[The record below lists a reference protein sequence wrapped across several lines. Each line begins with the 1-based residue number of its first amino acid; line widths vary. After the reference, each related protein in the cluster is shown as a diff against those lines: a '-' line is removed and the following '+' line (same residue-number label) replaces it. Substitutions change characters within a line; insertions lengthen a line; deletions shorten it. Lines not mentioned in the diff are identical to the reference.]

1 MSIYQELL
9 AEHRALQAQR
19 ADAPQSLDVQRV
31 LRLIERAH
39 QAGEQIGNP
48 RQRDQLREILNVWRA
63 FVFEQTG
70 QYPPTQIKPFRPDRT
85 TAGQAILA
93 ALWPWGILAVLGTLI
108 LAGAIWQ
115 IVQKE
120 SQIAPTQPPTEE
132 VTSPTPTPTRT
143 LTPTP
148 PLPSVYLHPPVTE
161 LTVGHTA
168 RLDVVLRSARPLE
181 SIRLELRYDPNS
193 VQVIDSDP
201 AVDGVQIAGSPLL
214 ERVSVNQVQVDEGR
228 VIFQANGSIPPAE
241 QTVIAS
247 LLVRGVAAGG
257 SALRFEALSLY
268 DASGAVVDLLL
279 PADGLLSVEAGPTPT
294 ATPLPPTPQT
304 PLPTPPPPP
313 PIDPGNAE
321 SLQPRTELAVH
332 RGAVLQLDFAP
343 SGSLLASAGADGTV
357 RLWSPQSGYQVG
369 VLSGHTGWVQAVA
382 FSPDSRWLASGG
394 NDRLVRLWDAE
405 TLQLVAVFAG
415 HEGFVL
421 DLAFD
426 PTGEI
431 LASAGGD
438 GTVRLWDRVGGREL
452 AVLRGHEGRVNAV
465 AFDPTGRLLVSA
477 GSDGTVRLW
486 DTATGRPLRVLLV
499 EAGTSI
505 QSIALS
511 PDGKQLATGSASGV
525 IMLWDMGTLLAAGA
539 ESAGERLGEH
549 PGGVRSLAFSS
560 NGSVLASGGADGS
573 TLLWDVVSARP
584 AGELV
589 GQRGD
594 VTGLTFNPD
603 GQSLASAD
611 SAGVIIFW
619 RLESGE

>member
-19 ADAPQSLDVQRV
+19 ADAPESLDVQRV

-70 QYPPTQIKPFRPDRT
+70 QYPPTQIKPFRLGRT

-93 ALWPWGILAVLGTLI
+93 ALWPWGVLAVLGILI
-108 LAGAIWQ
+108 LAGMIWQ
-115 IVQKE
+115 IVQAGT
-120 SQIAPTQPPTEE
+120 QIAPTQAPTEE
-132 VTSPTPTPTRT
+132 TISPTPTQ
-143 LTPTP
+143 TPTP
-148 PLPSVYLHPPVTE
+148 TPLLPAVYLLPPVTE

-168 RLDVVLRSARPLE
+168 RVDVVLRSARPLE
-181 SIRLELRYDPNS
+181 SVRLELRYDPNS
-193 VQVIDSDP
+193 VQVVDSDP

-228 VIFQANGSIPPAE
+228 VIFQASGSIPPAGE
-241 QTVIAS
+241 TVIAS

-268 DASGAVVDLLL
+268 DASGAVADLVL
-279 PADGLLSVEAGPTPT
+279 PADGLLAVEAGPTPT
-294 ATPLPPTPQT
+294 ATPSPPLTQT
-304 PLPTPPPPP
+304 PVPTPPPPP

-321 SLQPRTELAVH
+321 SLQPRAELAVH

-343 SGSLLASAGADGTV
+343 SGALLASAGADGTV
-357 RLWSPQSGYQVG
+357 RLWSPQTGQQVG

-438 GTVRLWDRVGGREL
+438 GTVRLWDRLGGREL

-465 AFDPTGRLLVSA
+465 AFDPTGRLLLSA

-486 DTATGRPLRVLLV
+486 DTATGRLLRVLPV
-499 EAGTSI
+499 EQGESI

-511 PDGKQLATGSASGV
+511 PDGKLLATGSASGAIV
-525 IMLWDMGTLLAAGA
+525 LWDMQALFAAGA
-539 ESAGERLGEH
+539 EPTGERLGEH
-549 PGGVRSLAFSS
+549 PGGVRSLSFSS

-573 TLLWDVVSARP
+573 TLLWDVASARRV
-584 AGELV
+584 GELV

-619 RLESGE
+619 RLEDSE